1 MAKNNVVGTQVWVS
15 LLVCI
20 TEKHTRNGKK
30 QTLFSEWKRL
40 IENNNNI
47 GSIARPTLYKYITW
61 VREGWGNMRNHKG
74 FLPKPPTPSLIQKA
88 LLEIEA
94 EESKPHDI

>member
-1 MAKNNVVGTQVWVS
+1 
-15 LLVCI
+15 
-20 TEKHTRNGKK
+20 
-30 QTLFSEWKRL
+30 
-40 IENNNNI
+40 
-47 GSIARPTLYKYITW
+47 
-61 VREGWGNMRNHKG
+61 MRNHKG